1 MHMETDPTLIA
12 SFLIWLR
19 KLLTTLA
26 LPPFGPLA
34 VLLLG
39 MLCLRWRRTP
49 GRLLIAMGLVLS
61 VAFTSPLTV
70 GWMLRPL
77 EATPPLALD
86 TPPDADAII
95 ILGGGKQRFAP
106 EYDDEALNHSSLE
119 RARYGAHVARHTD
132 LPVLVTGGRLSGT
145 HSEAELLREA
155 LENDWNIPVRWS
167 EDAARNTLPL
177 RLLAKGVT
185 PILAVVSVM
194 LLWRGHNEPG
204 GGFIAALVASCAFAL
219 VYLSRESDSPV
230 SKPSTPVTL
239 IGGGLMLAG
248 LTGVGGYALGQ
259 FLEPA
264 HWYILGQHITSA
276 LLFDLGVFAGVL
288 GLVMTTFN
296 TLGSGGSPAGAVP
309 SSDETVPDGPT
320 ADGPD
325 HGPSTGGTTGEG
337 DTAEAAR

>member
-12 SFLIWLR
+12 SFLFWLR

-49 GRLLIAMGLVLS
+49 GRLLIATGLVLS

-132 LPVLVTGGRLSGT
+132 LPVLVTGGRLNGT

-167 EDAARNTLPL
+167 EDAARNTRENARLSARILQPEGVSRVVLVTHAVHMPRARREFEAAGFTVVPAPTAWLGAHCADLDDLANL
-177 RLLAKGVT
+177 RIFPTAG
-185 PILAVVSVM
+185 AAHAGFQVV
-194 LLWRGHNEPG
+194 RE
-204 GGFIAALVASCAFAL
+204 AL
-219 VYLSRESDSPV
+219 
-230 SKPSTPVTL
+230 
-239 IGGGLMLAG
+239 
-248 LTGVGGYALGQ
+248 
-259 FLEPA
+259 
-264 HWYILGQHITSA
+264 A
-276 LLFDLGVFAGVL
+276 LLVQSVSLRPDARA
-288 GLVMTTFN
+288 T
-296 TLGSGGSPAGAVP
+296 SP
-309 SSDETVPDGPT
+309 
-320 ADGPD
+320 
-325 HGPSTGGTTGEG
+325 
-337 DTAEAAR
+337 